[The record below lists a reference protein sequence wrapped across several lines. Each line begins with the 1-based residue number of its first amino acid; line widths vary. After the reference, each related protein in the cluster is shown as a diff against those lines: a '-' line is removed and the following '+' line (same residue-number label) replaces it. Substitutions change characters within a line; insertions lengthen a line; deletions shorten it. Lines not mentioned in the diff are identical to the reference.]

1 LGFVDLLERT
11 GLNYE
16 QQEMIQTIRQTTLH
30 AKGLID
36 DLLDIS
42 KIEAGALKIE
52 NKTFDFTDLMTH
64 LEKIYVPKMATKHL
78 AY

>member
-1 LGFVDLLERT
+1 
-11 GLNYE
+11 
-16 QQEMIQTIRQTTLH
+16 QEMIQTIRQTTLH

-52 NKTFDFTDLMTH
+52 NKTFDFSDLMAH

-78 AY
+78 AYKMEIDASIPNYLIG